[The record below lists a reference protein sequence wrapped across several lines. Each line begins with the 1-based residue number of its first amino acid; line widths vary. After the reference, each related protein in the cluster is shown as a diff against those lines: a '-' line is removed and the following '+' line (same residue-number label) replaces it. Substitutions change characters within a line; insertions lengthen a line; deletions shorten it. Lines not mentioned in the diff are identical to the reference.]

1 VRFKVRGIASTKHPM
16 HSRGLAHRG
25 RAGVET
31 GELLGEVLDGRGVNA
46 ADEDVFGRPVANRH
60 LVRVATGRHHHA
72 LNVEVIGAV
81 VS

>member
-1 VRFKVRGIASTKHPM
+1 
-16 HSRGLAHRG
+16 
-25 RAGVET
+25 VET